1 MPKKADKTKRNYTGI
16 EKTIVNKY
24 KHILQKTQSN
34 DILKFDKMLQK
45 KRGEKQMK
53 SEKGITV
60 IALLLIIVII
70 LGCIFAYKVMSNKN
84 NTENTNTSSIPNTS
98 TSNNSSTNNN
108 NNSPSTNNNSSNT
121 TGLRKEFK
129 DAMDSYESAMD
140 EYIAFM
146 TKYNASKG
154 TNPELIAAYGEY
166 MKKYIDATDA
176 FKKWDGKEMNK
187 EEAKYYVDVQTRVT
201 QKLMN
206 ASIDM
211 SYQ

>member
-1 MPKKADKTKRNYTGI
+1 MKN
-16 EKTIVNKY
+16 
-24 KHILQKTQSN
+24 QKGVS
-34 DILKFDKMLQK
+34 L
-45 KRGEKQMK
+45 
-53 SEKGITV
+53 
-60 IALLLIIVII
+60 IALLLVIVII
-70 LGCIFAYKVMSNKN
+70 FGGIFLFKVMSDKKE
-84 NTENTNTSSIPNTS
+84 TENTKLSSNSNTS
-98 TSNNSSTNNN
+98 TSINNN
-108 NNSPSTNNNSSNT
+108 NGSSPSTSTDNNSSNT
-121 TGLRKEFK
+121 TELRKEFK

-154 TNPELIAAYGEY
+154 ANPELITASGEY

-211 SYQ
+211 SYKQ

>member
-1 MPKKADKTKRNYTGI
+1 
-16 EKTIVNKY
+16 
-24 KHILQKTQSN
+24 
-34 DILKFDKMLQK
+34 
-45 KRGEKQMK
+45 MK
-53 SEKGITV
+53 NEKGISL
-60 IALLLIIVII
+60 IALLIVIVII
-70 LGCIFAYKVMSNKN
+70 FVCIFLFKVMSDKKE
-84 NTENTNTSSIPNTS
+84 TENTKESSTPNTS
-98 TSNNSSTNNN
+98 TSINNN
-108 NNSPSTNNNSSNT
+108 GSSPSTSTDNNSSNT
-121 TGLRKEFK
+121 TELRKEFK

>member
-1 MPKKADKTKRNYTGI
+1 
-16 EKTIVNKY
+16 
-24 KHILQKTQSN
+24 
-34 DILKFDKMLQK
+34 
-45 KRGEKQMK
+45 MK
-53 SEKGITV
+53 NEKGISL
-60 IALLLIIVII
+60 IALLLVIVII
-70 LGCIFAYKVMSNKN
+70 FGCIFLFKVMSDKKE
-84 NTENTNTSSIPNTS
+84 TENTKESSNPNTS
-98 TSNNSSTNNN
+98 TSINNN
-108 NNSPSTNNNSSNT
+108 GSSPSTSTDNNSSNT
-121 TGLRKEFK
+121 TELRKEFK
-129 DAMDSYESAMD
+129 DAMDSYESAMN

>member
-1 MPKKADKTKRNYTGI
+1 MKK
-16 EKTIVNKY
+16 
-24 KHILQKTQSN
+24 
-34 DILKFDKMLQK
+34 
-45 KRGEKQMK
+45 
-53 SEKGITV
+53 EKGISL
-60 IALLLIIVII
+60 IALLLVIVII
-70 LGCIFAYKVMSNKN
+70 VGGIFLFKVMSDKKKTD
-84 NTENTNTSSIPNTS
+84 NTKASSNHSTS
-98 TSNNSSTNNN
+98 TSINNNPTTNNN
-108 NNSPSTNNNSSNT
+108 GNAPSTSTNDNSSSA

-129 DAMDSYESAMD
+129 DAMDSYEATMD

-154 TNPELIAAYGEY
+154 TNPQLISAYGEY

>member
-1 MPKKADKTKRNYTGI
+1 
-16 EKTIVNKY
+16 
-24 KHILQKTQSN
+24 
-34 DILKFDKMLQK
+34 
-45 KRGEKQMK
+45 MK
-53 SEKGITV
+53 NEKGISL
-60 IALLLIIVII
+60 IALLLVIVII
-70 LGCIFAYKVMSNKN
+70 FGCIFAYKVMTDKK
-84 NTENTNTSSIPNTS
+84 NTESTSSIPTTS
-98 TSNNSSTNNN
+98 TNYNPSTNDNG
-108 NNSPSTNNNSSNT
+108 NSPSTSTNDNTSSS
-121 TGLRKEFK
+121 TGLRTEFK
-129 DAMDSYESAMD
+129 NAMDSYESAMD

-154 TNPELIAAYGEY
+154 TNPQLISAYGEY

-211 SYQ
+211 SYTN

>member
-1 MPKKADKTKRNYTGI
+1 
-16 EKTIVNKY
+16 
-24 KHILQKTQSN
+24 
-34 DILKFDKMLQK
+34 
-45 KRGEKQMK
+45 MK
-53 SEKGITV
+53 NEKGISL
-60 IALLLIIVII
+60 IALLLVIVII
-70 LGCIFAYKVMSNKN
+70 FGCIFLFKVMSDKKE
-84 NTENTNTSSIPNTS
+84 TENTKESSNPNTS
-98 TSNNSSTNNN
+98 TSINNN
-108 NNSPSTNNNSSNT
+108 GSSPSTSTDNNSSNT
-121 TGLRKEFK
+121 TELRKEFK

>member
-1 MPKKADKTKRNYTGI
+1 
-16 EKTIVNKY
+16 
-24 KHILQKTQSN
+24 
-34 DILKFDKMLQK
+34 
-45 KRGEKQMK
+45 MK
-53 SEKGITV
+53 NEKGISL

-70 LGCIFAYKVMSNKN
+70 FGGIFLFKVMSDKKETQ
-84 NTENTNTSSIPNTS
+84 NTKS
-98 TSNNSSTNNN
+98 TSNSSTSINSNPTTNNN
-108 NNSPSTNNNSSNT
+108 GNTPSTSTNDNSSSA
-121 TGLRKEFK
+121 TGLRAEFK
-129 DAMDSYESAMD
+129 NAMDSYEAAMD

-154 TNPELIAAYGEY
+154 TNPELISAYGEY

-176 FKKWDGKEMNK
+176 YKKWDGKEMNK

-211 SYQ
+211 SYSR

>member
-1 MPKKADKTKRNYTGI
+1 
-16 EKTIVNKY
+16 
-24 KHILQKTQSN
+24 
-34 DILKFDKMLQK
+34 
-45 KRGEKQMK
+45 MK
-53 SEKGITV
+53 NEKGISL

-70 LGCIFAYKVMSNKN
+70 FGGIFLFKVMSDKKETQ
-84 NTENTNTSSIPNTS
+84 NTKS
-98 TSNNSSTNNN
+98 TSNSSTSINSNPTTNNN
-108 NNSPSTNNNSSNT
+108 GNTPSTSTNDNSSSA
-121 TGLRKEFK
+121 TGLRAEFK
-129 DAMDSYESAMD
+129 NAMDSYEASMD

-154 TNPELIAAYGEY
+154 TNPELISAYGEY

-176 FKKWDGKEMNK
+176 YKKWDGKEMNK

-211 SYQ
+211 SYSR

>member
-1 MPKKADKTKRNYTGI
+1 MKN
-16 EKTIVNKY
+16 
-24 KHILQKTQSN
+24 QKGVS
-34 DILKFDKMLQK
+34 L
-45 KRGEKQMK
+45 
-53 SEKGITV
+53 
-60 IALLLIIVII
+60 IALLLVIVII
-70 LGCIFAYKVMSNKN
+70 FGCIFLFKVMSDKKE
-84 NTENTNTSSIPNTS
+84 TENTKPSSNSNTS
-98 TSNNSSTNNN
+98 TSINNN
-108 NNSPSTNNNSSNT
+108 NGSSPSTSTDNNSSNT
-121 TGLRKEFK
+121 TELRKEFK

-154 TNPELIAAYGEY
+154 ANPQLISAYGEY

>member
-1 MPKKADKTKRNYTGI
+1 
-16 EKTIVNKY
+16 
-24 KHILQKTQSN
+24 
-34 DILKFDKMLQK
+34 
-45 KRGEKQMK
+45 MK
-53 SEKGITV
+53 NEKGISL
-60 IALLLIIVII
+60 IALLLVIVII
-70 LGCIFAYKVMSNKN
+70 FGGIFLFKVTSDKKE
-84 NTENTNTSSIPNTS
+84 TENTKPSNNPS
-98 TSNNSSTNNN
+98 TSINNNPTTNNN
-108 NNSPSTNNNSSNT
+108 GNSPSTSANDNSSSA
-121 TGLRKEFK
+121 TGLRTEFK
-129 DAMDSYESAMD
+129 NAMDSYESAMD

-154 TNPELIAAYGEY
+154 TNPELISAYGEY

-211 SYQ
+211 SYSH

>member
-1 MPKKADKTKRNYTGI
+1 M
-16 EKTIVNKY
+16 
-24 KHILQKTQSN
+24 
-34 DILKFDKMLQK
+34 
-45 KRGEKQMK
+45 
-53 SEKGITV
+53 KGITL
-60 IALLLIIVII
+60 IALLLVII
-70 LGCIFAYKVMSNKN
+70 IIFGCIFAYKVMSNKN

-98 TSNNSSTNNN
+98 TSTSNNSSTNNS
-108 NNSPSTNNNSSNT
+108 NSPSTNNNSSNT

-129 DAMDSYESAMD
+129 EAMDSYEAAMD
-140 EYIAFM
+140 EYVTFM
-146 TKYNASKG
+146 KKYKDSKG
-154 TNPELIAAYGEY
+154 ANPELIAAYGEY

-211 SYQ
+211 SYNQ

>member
-1 MPKKADKTKRNYTGI
+1 
-16 EKTIVNKY
+16 
-24 KHILQKTQSN
+24 
-34 DILKFDKMLQK
+34 
-45 KRGEKQMK
+45 MK
-53 SEKGITV
+53 NEKGISL
-60 IALLLIIVII
+60 IALLLVIVII
-70 LGCIFAYKVMSNKN
+70 FGCIFAYKVMTDKK
-84 NTENTNTSSIPNTS
+84 NTESTSSIPTTS
-98 TSNNSSTNNN
+98 TNYN
-108 NNSPSTNNNSSNT
+108 PSTNDNSSSS
-121 TGLRKEFK
+121 TGLRTEFK
-129 DAMDSYESAMD
+129 NAMDSYESAMD

-154 TNPELIAAYGEY
+154 TNPQLISAYGEY

-211 SYQ
+211 SYTN

>member
-1 MPKKADKTKRNYTGI
+1 
-16 EKTIVNKY
+16 
-24 KHILQKTQSN
+24 
-34 DILKFDKMLQK
+34 
-45 KRGEKQMK
+45 MK
-53 SEKGITV
+53 NEKGISL
-60 IALLLIIVII
+60 IALLLVIVII
-70 LGCIFAYKVMSNKN
+70 FGFIFLFKVMSDKKE
-84 NTENTNTSSIPNTS
+84 TENTKESSNLNTS
-98 TSNNSSTNNN
+98 TSINNNGSSSST
-108 NNSPSTNNNSSNT
+108 STDNNSSNAT
-121 TGLRKEFK
+121 ELRKEFK

-146 TKYNASKG
+146 TKYSASKG

>member
-1 MPKKADKTKRNYTGI
+1 MKN
-16 EKTIVNKY
+16 
-24 KHILQKTQSN
+24 QKGVS
-34 DILKFDKMLQK
+34 L
-45 KRGEKQMK
+45 
-53 SEKGITV
+53 
-60 IALLLIIVII
+60 IALLLVIVII
-70 LGCIFAYKVMSNKN
+70 FGGIFLFKVMSDKKE
-84 NTENTNTSSIPNTS
+84 TENTKLSSNSNTS
-98 TSNNSSTNNN
+98 TSINNN
-108 NNSPSTNNNSSNT
+108 NGSSPSTSTDNNSSNT
-121 TGLRKEFK
+121 TELRKEFK

-154 TNPELIAAYGEY
+154 ANPELITAYGEY

-211 SYQ
+211 SYKQ

>member
-1 MPKKADKTKRNYTGI
+1 
-16 EKTIVNKY
+16 
-24 KHILQKTQSN
+24 
-34 DILKFDKMLQK
+34 
-45 KRGEKQMK
+45 
-53 SEKGITV
+53 
-60 IALLLIIVII
+60 
-70 LGCIFAYKVMSNKN
+70 
-84 NTENTNTSSIPNTS
+84 
-98 TSNNSSTNNN
+98 
-108 NNSPSTNNNSSNT
+108 
-121 TGLRKEFK
+121 
-129 DAMDSYESAMD
+129 MD

-154 TNPELIAAYGEY
+154 TNPELISAYGEY

>member
-1 MPKKADKTKRNYTGI
+1 
-16 EKTIVNKY
+16 
-24 KHILQKTQSN
+24 
-34 DILKFDKMLQK
+34 
-45 KRGEKQMK
+45 MK
-53 SEKGITV
+53 NEKGISL
-60 IALLLIIVII
+60 IALLLVIVII
-70 LGCIFAYKVMSNKN
+70 FGCIFLFKVMSDKKE
-84 NTENTNTSSIPNTS
+84 TENTKESSNPNTS
-98 TSNNSSTNNN
+98 TSINNN
-108 NNSPSTNNNSSNT
+108 GSSPSTSTDNNSSNT
-121 TGLRKEFK
+121 TELRKEFK

-154 TNPELIAAYGEY
+154 TNPELISAYGEY